1 MQVQQQEAAQAVVG
15 DGAPSQRM
23 RVFVQ
28 MVYDLK
34 NNRARKQEQ
43 AAADGA
49 LGRLQKWAKG
59 LEARAQASSAPPFKV
74 GWTELLEAGTRGRW
88 WLVGSA
94 WAGRRAE
101 EQRGAAEKKGSQ
113 RAAAEKLE
121 RLASAQRMNTDLRR
135 GVFVAIMV
143 RPEP

>member
-15 DGAPSQRM
+15 DGVPSQRM

-34 NNRARKQEQ
+34 NNRARKHEQ

-59 LEARAQASSAPPFKV
+59 LEARAQASSVPPM
-74 GWTELLEAGTRGRW
+74 
-88 WLVGSA
+88 
-94 WAGRRAE
+94 
-101 EQRGAAEKKGSQ
+101 Q
-113 RAAAEKLE
+113 
-121 RLASAQRMNTDLRR
+121 
-135 GVFVAIMV
+135 
-143 RPEP
+143 